1 MVMRRWLIYG
11 VAVLLVV
18 LAAVVYF
25 TFDPSQAGFFPRC
38 TFLTLTGYKCP
49 GCGTQRMIYH
59 LLHGHVLKAISYNYF
74 ASLLIPYLLVLS
86 TGYLAPDS
94 NYTQWVRKHLAT
106 KWAAYTYATLYII
119 WWFLRNILDL

>member
-1 MVMRRWLIYG
+1 MRKYALRI
-11 VAVLLVV
+11 V
-18 LAAVVYF
+18 LAVVVVAAIYIYYHY
-25 TFDPSQAGFFPRC
+25 DPSHTQWSPKCVMLA
-38 TFLTLTGYKCP
+38 LTGYKCP

-106 KWAAYTYATLYII
+106 KWAAYTYAALYII
-119 WWFLRNILDL
+119 WWFLRNLLDL